1 MLFAM
6 HNTAAPQTVLVADD
20 DPAIHAIFRRL
31 VKPMGVRLISC
42 LDGDSVEARVHED
55 PPDLIFLDVF
65 MPGRDGIDVCRQL
78 RRSPPASLIPILML
92 SARGDLDDR
101 IKGLEAGANDYLV
114 KPVELAEMGA
124 KVKTYLE
131 LSRMQKKLIESER
144 RRAVTGLLRG
154 LAHQFNNILCGISGT
169 AQVMDLRVAADHP
182 VKEYCR
188 TIVQYSHRA
197 ATISQQ
203 LLVLAGARRDSGDSS
218 VTDVLEAC
226 KSAWDASMAGTSRNH
241 KLDTR
246 CTIPSGV
253 RLRMGGADLQSA
265 LFHLMQN
272 AVHAMSEGGDIKL
285 DMWLQDNAAIVE
297 LSDTG
302 RGMTPEEQAKA
313 VEPFYQNWDR
323 PSDAGLG
330 LPFVR
335 ALAEEVGGSL
345 ELDSITGQGT
355 RVRLSVPAG

>member
-1 MLFAM
+1 MNN
-6 HNTAAPQTVLVADD
+6 HSAAQTLLVADD

-31 VKPMGVRLISC
+31 VKPMGVRLVSC
-42 LDGDSVEARVHED
+42 LDGESVEARVQED
-55 PPDLIFLDVF
+55 PPDLVFLDVF

-78 RRSPPASLIPILML
+78 RRNPPTALIPILML
-92 SARGDLDDR
+92 SARGELDDR
-101 IKGLEAGANDYLV
+101 LKGLEAGANDYLV
-114 KPVELAEMGA
+114 KPVELGEVVA
-124 KVKTYLE
+124 KVRTYLE
-131 LSRMQKKLIESER
+131 LSRMHKKVIEAER

-182 VKEYCR
+182 VKEHCR

-226 KSAWDASMAGTSRNH
+226 KSAWDASMAGTARNH
-241 KLDTR
+241 KLETR

-253 RLRMGGADLQSA
+253 RLRMGSADLQSA

-272 AVHAMSEGGDIKL
+272 AVRAMTEGGTVKL
-285 DMWLQDNAAIVE
+285 DMWLQENAAVIE
-297 LSDTG
+297 ILDTG
-302 RGMTPEEQAKA
+302 RGMTAEEQAKA
-313 VEPFYQNWDR
+313 LEPFYQNWDR

-345 ELDSITGQGT
+345 DLDSTTGEGT
-355 RVRLSVPAG
+355 RVRLCVPAG